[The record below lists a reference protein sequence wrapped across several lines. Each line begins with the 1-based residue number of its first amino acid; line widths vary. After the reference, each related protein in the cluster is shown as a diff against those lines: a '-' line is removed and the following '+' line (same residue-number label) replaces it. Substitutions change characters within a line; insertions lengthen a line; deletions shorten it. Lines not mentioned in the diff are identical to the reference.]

1 MHLFT
6 YTLSFQFSPLHL
18 AFLRNENLLSL
29 LKKRVLDAFYSLF
42 DAKAAVLHSEN
53 GTFTW

>member
-1 MHLFT
+1 MHLFA